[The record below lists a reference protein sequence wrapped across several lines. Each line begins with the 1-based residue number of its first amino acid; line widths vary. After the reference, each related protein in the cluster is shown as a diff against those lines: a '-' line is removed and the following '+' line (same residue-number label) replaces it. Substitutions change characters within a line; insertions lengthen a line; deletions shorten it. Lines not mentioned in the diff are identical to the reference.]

1 MSSLFECISE
11 RVELTSVLSES
22 GADVTL
28 AMSSMVQPLGNFHTS
43 RKASPMFLLGAPPCS
58 ATCHHHALSA
68 HDLKSHGD
76 CQVKHLNAANDF
88 LQQVCHQRMQFDH
101 MHSEP
106 LL

>member
-1 MSSLFECISE
+1 MWMCHTSVVECVSK

-58 ATCHHHALSA
+58 ATCHHDALSA
-68 HDLKSHGD
+68 HG
-76 CQVKHLNAANDF
+76 QVTVKY
-88 LQQVCHQRMQFDH
+88 
-101 MHSEP
+101 SI
-106 LL
+106 